1 MIWPSLACAAAETP
15 LAAAP
20 PPAIGETGPAPTCP
34 AEATLPAGFVVYIDK
49 SERWLAAYQDGKLA
63 TAPMGPA
70 CFAVALGAAPAG
82 DKAQRG
88 DERTPVGDRRITH
101 KNPRSRYHLSLG
113 LDYPNTA
120 DADRALAEAR
130 IDAATHARIV
140 AADRPGQP
148 ARNDSPLGG
157 DLFLHGG
164 GPVPVD
170 WTDGCIA
177 VDDAAIDWLFEVAGP
192 GTWVRIQE

>member
-1 MIWPSLACAAAETP
+1 MIWAAFACADVD
-15 LAAAP
+15 AP
-20 PPAIGETGPAPTCP
+20 PPMPPAPATPAATCP
-34 AEATLPAGFVVYIDK
+34 EQAPLPGGFVVFVDK
-49 SERWLAAYQDGKLA
+49 SERWLGAYQDGLLA
-63 TAPMGPA
+63 TAPLGPA
-70 CFAVALGAAPAG
+70 CFPIALGAAPEG

-120 DADRALAEAR
+120 DADRALAAGR

-140 AADRPGQP
+140 AADLPGRP

-164 GPVPVD
+164 GPVPAD

-177 VDDAAIDWLFEVAGP
+177 IDDAAIDWLFEVAKP
-192 GTWVRIQE
+192 GTLVRIQE